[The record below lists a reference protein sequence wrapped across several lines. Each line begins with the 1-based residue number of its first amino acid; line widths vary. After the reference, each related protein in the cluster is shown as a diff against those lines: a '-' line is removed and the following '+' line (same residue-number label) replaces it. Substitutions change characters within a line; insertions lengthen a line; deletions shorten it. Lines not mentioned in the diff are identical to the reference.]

1 METIFLDFKYALDVE
16 WMSEVAS
23 VAVTFVVFIMGV
35 PALISQTFIPDPL
48 RSVYRRRLDGKW
60 SKVFAWQIGFLFMLL
75 LLSFPGVSN
84 MAAGNQFWE
93 WTFAL
98 VLLGIS
104 ALVLILCA
112 FHLVNNFKE
121 SQNIGER
128 LARNIVK
135 DAITCF
141 DQNRSIPK
149 TDLEDLGL
157 LARELPM
164 GTTKT
169 FFLEETEKLMEH
181 LLDYK
186 GKKDMDNISQIL
198 EKVVCPSINTDGT
211 KANEENIRKALDML
225 LLAYHKIH
233 QDPIEKNSYLIQK
246 IGGYIREIGTKV
258 IQRGDL
264 SSFMYATDKLS
275 QIEGASKEMYTLGDA
290 ALKHGYMPEAVAMV
304 RNLSSRVRQQS
315 AAADLPFHKDK
326 RSFSW
331 LGLIAR
337 IYIKDGWARNFA
349 ERQLTNLL
357 KPLETQPEF
366 MKSLFNDAQVH
377 FYRQADFSTADA
389 ILELQQKRYPT
400 LTVAK

>member
-1 METIFLDFKYALDVE
+1 MMFLDFKYALHVE
-16 WMSEVAS
+16 WMAEVAS
-23 VAVTFVVFIMGV
+23 VAVTFVIFIMGV

-48 RSVYRRRLDGKW
+48 RSVYRNRLDGKW
-60 SKVFAWQIGFLFMLL
+60 KRVFIVQIAFLLILLFLSLPGVANCVAGSYWGEWLFAGLL
-75 LLSFPGVSN
+75 LV
-84 MAAGNQFWE
+84 
-93 WTFAL
+93 
-98 VLLGIS
+98 IS
-104 ALVLILCA
+104 AFVLYSCA
-112 FHLVNNFKE
+112 RHLINNFKD

-128 LARNIVK
+128 LAGKIVVNAK
-135 DAITCF
+135 EF
-141 DQNRSIPK
+141 YNQHHSIEK
-149 TDLEDLGL
+149 TDLDDLGL
-157 LARELPM
+157 LARELPL

-169 FFLEETEKLMEH
+169 VFLEETEKLLEYI
-181 LLDYK
+181 LDYK
-186 GKKDMDNISQIL
+186 GKKDMDSIGQIL
-198 EKVVCPSINTDGT
+198 EKVVCPSINTDAT

-233 QDPIEKNSYLIQK
+233 QDTAEKNSYLIQK
-246 IGGYIREIGTKV
+246 IGGFIREIGIKV

-290 ALKHGYMPEAVAMV
+290 ALRHGYMPEAVAMV

-337 IYIKDGWARNFA
+337 IYSKGGWARNFA

-366 MKSLFNDAQVH
+366 MKSLFTDAQVH
-377 FYRQADFSTADA
+377 FYRHADFSTADA
-389 ILELQQKRYPT
+389 IQELQQKRYPQ
-400 LTVAK
+400 LS